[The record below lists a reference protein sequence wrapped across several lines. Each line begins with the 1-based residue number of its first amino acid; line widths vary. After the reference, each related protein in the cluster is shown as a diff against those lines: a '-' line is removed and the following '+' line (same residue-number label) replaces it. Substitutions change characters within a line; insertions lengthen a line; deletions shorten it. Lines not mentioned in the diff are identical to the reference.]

1 MVALHS
7 TIQLNNKSRWPM
19 KEIVGSMIV
28 LAAVCGPL
36 WVLFSVVA
44 IWFASRRS
52 SQISRDRGE
61 Q

>member
-1 MVALHS
+1 
-7 TIQLNNKSRWPM
+7 M